1 MGTTTIDL
9 YRLLSVLDGE
19 KKKQEEDYHKCETDL
34 GRDFAA
40 GAYHG
45 MKFAIEALRAEVA
58 KAAAEAKE
66 EVEDGSK

>member
-1 MGTTTIDL
+1 MEFTINLD
-9 YRLLSVLDGE
+9 RLLAVLNSE
-19 KKKQEEDYHKCETDL
+19 KQKQEEDYRKCETDL

-58 KAAAEAKE
+58 RTEAGE
-66 EVEDGSK
+66 

>member
-1 MGTTTIDL
+1 MGTTTIDF

-45 MKFAIEALRAEVA
+45 MKFAIEALQAEA
-58 KAAAEAKE
+58 IKSADEAKE
-66 EVEDGSK
+66 EVKK

>member
-1 MGTTTIDL
+1 MESTINLD
-9 YRLLSVLDGE
+9 RLLAVLNGE
-19 KKKQEEDYHKCETDL
+19 KLRQEEDYHKCETDL

-58 KAAAEAKE
+58 RTEAGE
-66 EVEDGSK
+66 

>member
-1 MGTTTIDL
+1 MEFTINLD
-9 YRLLSVLDGE
+9 RLLAVLNSE
-19 KKKQEEDYHKCETDL
+19 KQKQEEDYHKCETDL

-58 KAAAEAKE
+58 RTEAGE
-66 EVEDGSK
+66 

>member
-1 MGTTTIDL
+1 MGMTTIDL
-9 YRLLSVLDGE
+9 CRLLSVLDGE

-58 KAAAEAKE
+58 RTEAGE
-66 EVEDGSK
+66 